1 MRVRIILGCALTAAV
16 LTMVAT
22 VISGI
27 VAADLVSI
35 RDGAITQAVLVPAAL
50 VVTVLAWRTVLEPSD
65 RPETLLA
72 GLMGG
77 WLLNTA
83 SWTGHAFVGRLFTD
97 VTPVAIVVD
106 AGLWLVLSVGLVA
119 TFVVVSPRP
128 SRALTAL
135 SRGAPAA
142 SAGAARSSGSR

>member
-1 MRVRIILGCALTAAV
+1 VRVRIVLGCALTAAV

-50 VVTVLAWRTVLEPSD
+50 VVTALAWRTVLQPSD

-97 VTPVAIVVD
+97 VTAVAIVVD
-106 AGLWLVLSVGLVA
+106 AVLWLVLSAGLVV
-119 TFVVVSPRP
+119 TFLEVSPRT

-135 SRGAPAA
+135 FRDGRVAA
-142 SAGAARSSGSR
+142 GGEARSSGSR